1 MQTKVKQLKEV
12 KRSLQAIGLIILLM
26 ILTMI
31 IEHL

>member
-1 MQTKVKQLKEV
+1 MQTKVKQLNEL

-26 ILTMI
+26 VLTMI